1 MVDDLNSLAGVLAD
15 RLDVRDEVIRHGE
28 KLKQTATREEVNAGD
43 FRVLKDV
50 SDMLDRSTQSHNQY
64 VRERVR
70 ESALETKNSMQE
82 MEGRLTTAISQLG
95 SSIASLAV
103 PTSPPPATSSQNDRR
118 FHPAAGLSVGA
129 VSGASI
135 LYLVLAFLNVVPR
148 P

>member
-1 MVDDLNSLAGVLAD
+1 MAEDVNTLAGVLGD
-15 RLDVRDEVIRHGE
+15 RLDVRDEVIRQSE
-28 KLKQTATREEVNAGD
+28 RLKQTATREEVNAGD

-50 SDMLDRSTQSHNQY
+50 SDMLDRSTQAHNQY

-70 ESALETKNSMQE
+70 ESALETKNTMQE

-95 SSIASLAV
+95 SSIASITVQPPPPV
-103 PTSPPPATSSQNDRR
+103 PTHDKRL
-118 FHPAAGLSVGA
+118 HPAAGVSVGA

-135 LYLVLAFLNVVPR
+135 LYLVLAFLNIVPR